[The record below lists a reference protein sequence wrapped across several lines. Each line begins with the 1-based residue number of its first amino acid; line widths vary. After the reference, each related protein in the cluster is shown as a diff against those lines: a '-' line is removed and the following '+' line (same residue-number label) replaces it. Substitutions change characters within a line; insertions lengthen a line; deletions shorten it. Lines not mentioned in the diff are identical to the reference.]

1 MINQTAIFIDAG
13 FLLSVG
19 GHRVADTTLRNAVKV
34 QYSTLVKGLTKEV
47 RLHSG
52 THNLRTYWYD
62 ASKDGL
68 LTDEQKRIA
77 LIPDVKVRLGRLN
90 YFGEQKGVDLRL
102 ALDLV
107 GLARTGAA
115 SVAYLA
121 SGDDDLT
128 EAVEE
133 AQSLGL
139 KVVLLGLKD
148 DSSRLGYSSV
158 ADHLA
163 VTVDSIVPIPESL
176 LITTFTRAYE
186 ADETHVRTTSAI
198 ASADTRPAV
207 EGQAATEGQ
216 DGASTQPAN
225 PTFDAPI
232 TPSTVTIS
240 KPKPSSE
247 LGTSSASEPR
257 TTLPPSP
264 SALATRVNAPKPAAS
279 APSESPSIV
288 YSSRSGEPGS
298 YQGLSAHEQEVVEV
312 AERIGAQ
319 VARTWYASITQSD
332 LNEML
337 ADRPLLPP
345 DIDRVLL
352 KDCAQ
357 AIGEQD
363 TYLQSVR
370 RTLRWA
376 FWAEID
382 NIQ

>member
-52 THNLRTYWYD
+52 TPNLRTYWYD

-148 DSSRLGYSSV
+148 DSNRLGYSSV

-176 LITTFTRAYE
+176 LNTTFTKAYE
-186 ADETHVRTTSAI
+186 ADETHAKTTSAI
-198 ASADTRPAV
+198 ASAEGRATPPADSQQQLDSDA
-207 EGQAATEGQ
+207 EAT
-216 DGASTQPAN
+216 A
-225 PTFDAPI
+225 
-232 TPSTVTIS
+232 TPEQKGSGV
-240 KPKPSSE
+240 
-247 LGTSSASEPR
+247 
-257 TTLPPSP
+257 PSP
-264 SALATRVNAPKPAAS
+264 AALAGRVSPPKPAATP
-279 APSESPSIV
+279 AADVPSIV
-288 YSSRSGEPGS
+288 YSSRTGEPGN

-312 AERIGAQ
+312 AERIGTQ
-319 VARTWYASITQSD
+319 VARTWYASTTQSD

-337 ADRPLLPP
+337 SDRPLLPP

-382 NIQ
+382 NVQ

>member
-1 MINQTAIFIDAG
+1 MINQTAIFVDAG

-34 QYSTLVKGLTKEV
+34 QYSTLIKGLTKEV
-47 RLHSG
+47 RVHSG
-52 THNLRTYWYD
+52 TNNLRTYWYD
-62 ASKDGL
+62 ASRDGL
-68 LTDEQKRIA
+68 LTDEQKKIA
-77 LIPDVKVRLGRLN
+77 MIPDVKVRLGRLN

-115 SVAYLA
+115 STAYLM

-139 KVVLLGLKD
+139 KVVLLGIPD
-148 DSSRLGYSSV
+148 DSARLGYSSL

-163 VTVDSIVPIPESL
+163 VTVDSIIPIPDL
-176 LITTFTRAYE
+176 LLNTAFTRAYTP
-186 ADETHVRTTSAI
+186 DETHAKTSSAI
-198 ASADTRPAV
+198 AAADMRTI
-207 EGQAATEGQ
+207 AAASDENTETA
-216 DGASTQPAN
+216 D
-225 PTFDAPI
+225 DA
-232 TPSTVTIS
+232 
-240 KPKPSSE
+240 KAPKPS
-247 LGTSSASEPR
+247 L
-257 TTLPPSP
+257 PSP
-264 SALATRVNAPKPAAS
+264 AALAGRVGQGNPTPAPTS
-279 APSESPSIV
+279 AEQPTIV
-288 YSSRSGEPGS
+288 YSSRSGENQSSGTFAAV
-298 YQGLSAHEQEVVEV
+298 SAHEQEVIEV
-312 AERIGAQ
+312 AQRIGAQ
-319 VARTWYASITQSD
+319 VAKNWYASINQSE
-332 LNEML
+332 LSEIIS
-337 ADRPLLPP
+337 DRPLLPP

-376 FWAEID
+376 FWEEVD
-382 NIQ
+382 SLQ